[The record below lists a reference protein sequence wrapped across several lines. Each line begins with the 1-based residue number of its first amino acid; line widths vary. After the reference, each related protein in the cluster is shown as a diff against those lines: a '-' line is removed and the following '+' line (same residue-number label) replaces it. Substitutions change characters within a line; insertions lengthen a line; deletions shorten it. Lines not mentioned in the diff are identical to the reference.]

1 MNFEVGSITAALR
14 RIRPRDIRIA
24 WIALAV
30 QIGGTFAITHHYAHG
45 HQHAA
50 CWWASSC
57 KAPHHLD
64 ALAVVLLAVGPVALL
79 VRRSLPRVVMVF
91 VLAVTLGYVV
101 LGYPQG
107 PNYASA
113 IVAFVGAVIAGYR
126 DAGLIAL
133 VAGWALF
140 LCLPWAVGKT
150 GAPSV
155 LAALALGAWLI
166 VLFAAAEALRGRRE
180 RAEERR
186 RVREQEAKQRADEER
201 LRIARDLHDV
211 LAHNISLI
219 NVQSGVALHLMD
231 ERPEQARTAL
241 SAINA
246 ASADALREVR
256 SVLGVLRGDGER
268 APRAP
273 TAGLEQ
279 LGELVSRAAAGGLD
293 ISLDVSGERRPLPAS
308 VELAGFRIVQEAL
321 TNVVRHADAASAAVR
336 VVYGQNEL
344 TLQID
349 DDGNGGGVA
358 NNDGGSGIVGMR
370 ERALALHGELE
381 ANPMP
386 GGGFRVSAR
395 VPLGGEA

>member
-1 MNFEVGSITAALR
+1 MGSIAAVVR
-14 RIRPRDIRIA
+14 RLGPRDVRIA
-24 WIALAV
+24 GIALAV
-30 QIGGTFAITHHYAHG
+30 QIGGTIGVNHHYINT
-45 HQHAA
+45 QHRAA
-50 CWWASSC
+50 CWWVSSC

-64 ALAVVLLAVGPVALL
+64 ALAFVLLAVGPVALL
-79 VRRSLPRVVMVF
+79 VRRGLPRGVMLF
-91 VLAVTLGYVV
+91 VLAVTLAYVA

-107 PNYASA
+107 PNYAAA
-113 IVAFVGAVIAGYR
+113 IVALISAVIAGYR
-126 DAGLIAL
+126 DEGLVAL

-140 LCLPWAVGKT
+140 LSLPWALGRT

-155 LAALALGAWLI
+155 LAALALVAWLI
-166 VLFAAAEALRGRRE
+166 VLFAAAEALRVRRE
-180 RAEERR
+180 RAAERR
-186 RVREQEAKQRADEER
+186 QAREQETRRRADEER
-201 LRIARDLHDV
+201 LRIARELHDV

-241 SAINA
+241 SAINE

-279 LGELVSRAAAGGLD
+279 LSELVSRAAAGGLE
-293 ISLDVSGERRPLPAS
+293 ISLDVSGERRPLPQS

-321 TNVVRHADAASAAVR
+321 TNVVRHAGAASVSVR
-336 VVYGQNEL
+336 VIYGRDEL
-344 TLQID
+344 SLQID
-349 DDGNGGGVA
+349 DDGTGAVVA
-358 NNDGGSGIVGMR
+358 NDDGGSGITGMR

-381 ANPMP
+381 AASMP
-386 GGGFRVSAR
+386 SGGFRVRAR
-395 VPLGGEA
+395 LPLRDGA